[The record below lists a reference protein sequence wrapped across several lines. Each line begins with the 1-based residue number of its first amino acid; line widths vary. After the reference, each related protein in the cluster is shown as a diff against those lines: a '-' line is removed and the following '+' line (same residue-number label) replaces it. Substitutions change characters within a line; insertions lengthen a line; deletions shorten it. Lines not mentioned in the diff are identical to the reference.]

1 MNKNNELQVFDF
13 EHLCLDNSNFL
24 LENAKIILTERG
36 KVLVLFLSG
45 TIIDKINILKNIKIP
60 EDIPLYAK
68 IGIYAGMVDSNIKK
82 IAHEHDIKLV
92 KQLSFRSSLYNII
105 IRTND
110 NKTKINFFDRESKRS
125 KIQIE
130 KEILEI
136 LNSREKMPI
145 TKIVYKCN
153 LNYKYCSDLLNDL
166 IKINTIEVLEEKM
179 GIKYKITQFGREY
192 LSNLKKLGEI

>member
-24 LENAKIILTERG
+24 LENAKIILTEKG